1 LATVVWSIPLTPNLL
16 MTVASFAGV
25 PTGVAH
31 AVPAHTNAS
40 GTPFAELDSNIA
52 RIAAGIAVPSR
63 FDPIVTTFP
72 GR

>member
-1 LATVVWSIPLTPNLL
+1 MIS
-16 MTVASFAGV
+16 ASFAGV

-40 GTPFAELDSNIA
+40 GTPFSALDANIA
-52 RIAAGIAVPSR
+52 CTAAGIALAAPRS
-63 FDPIVTTFP
+63 DPIRITIFP